1 MTDARRRLS
10 AAFTLVELLV
20 VIAIIGILV
29 ALLLPAIQSAREA
42 ARRIQCKDNLKNI
55 ALAMH
60 GHVDAY
66 KVFPTGGERYVW
78 PGGSPA
84 FGIEQN
90 LENGK
95 PLGPDK
101 QGICWGYQI
110 LPYVEETAAHAVVTH
125 ADMQKINVTIYA
137 CPSRRAPGWHPSQ
150 FQSTVTTNLVAV
162 LDYAGA
168 VPAGVTTRNQTD
180 RPVSYDVRQGTPFT
194 LSALQALGAVFYGGK
209 SGAGTKCGSVTS
221 GTHNGDNQVYD
232 GVIVRSPWAHDL
244 TASTPG
250 HPVGDFCVGVSH
262 AVKPAQI
269 SDGTSKTLLV
279 AEKYV
284 RSDSYSA
291 GTYSDDAG
299 WSDGWDADSMR
310 TTAFAP
316 INDGDP
322 IGFSSPLG
330 DQYFR
335 DPNGPIT
342 QSAGVTI
349 YNVLHF
355 GSAHTS
361 GINAAFADG
370 SVHSINYDVDL
381 VVFNALGTRA
391 GTACGSGGP
400 GTPEATDVSAGFN

>member
-1 MTDARRRLS
+1 MRTKHARG
-10 AAFTLVELLV
+10 FTLVELLV

-66 KVFPTGGERYVW
+66 KVFPTGGERYVN
-78 PGGSPA
+78 PNGGNGA
-84 FGIEQN
+84 FGVEQN

-110 LPYVEETAAHAVVTH
+110 LPYIEETAARSVVTH
-125 ADMQKINVTIYA
+125 TDLQKINVTIYA
-137 CPSRRAPGWHPSQ
+137 CPSRRSPGWHPGQ
-150 FQSTVTTNLVAV
+150 FQGGNLVAV

-168 VPAGVTTRNQTD
+168 VPAGVTTRNQAD
-180 RPVSYDVRQGTPFT
+180 RPVSYDVRLGTPFT
-194 LSALQALGAVFYGGK
+194 MAALQALGAVFYGGK
-209 SGAGTKCGSVTS
+209 SGAGTKCGSVIS
-221 GTHNGDNQVYD
+221 GTHNGDYQVYD

-244 TASTPG
+244 AASTIG

-262 AVKPAQI
+262 AVKPSQI
-269 SDGTSKTLLV
+269 TDGTSKTLLV

-284 RSDSYSA
+284 RSDGYEA

-316 INDGDP
+316 INDSDP
-322 IGFSSPLG
+322 LGFSNPLG

-335 DPNGPIT
+335 DPDTQIT
-342 QSAGVTI
+342 SSAGVAI

-355 GSAHTS
+355 GSAHTN

-370 SVHSINYDVDL
+370 SVHTIAYDVDPFI
-381 VVFNALGTRA
+381 FNALGTRA
-391 GTACGSGGP
+391 GTGCGSSGP
-400 GTPEATDVSAGFN
+400 STAEPADLSSAVN